1 MGSGIF
7 LTIVDVKNVD
17 IIALT
22 MVDSGSKRI
31 RESQVL
37 PGLVIGVL
45 KEALQ
50 QSRSIDQNE
59 VIASLFSQFQES
71 RS

>member
-1 MGSGIF
+1 M
-7 LTIVDVKNVD
+7 KNVD

-37 PGLVIGVL
+37 PGLVIDLL

-50 QSRSIDQNE
+50 QSPSIDQNQ

>member
-1 MGSGIF
+1 M
-7 LTIVDVKNVD
+7 KNVD

-37 PGLVIGVL
+37 PGLVIGLL

-50 QSRSIDQNE
+50 QSRSIEQNE

>member
-1 MGSGIF
+1 M
-7 LTIVDVKNVD
+7 KNVD

-31 RESQVL
+31 TESHFL
-37 PGLVIGVL
+37 PGLVIGLL

-50 QSRSIDQNE
+50 QSRSIEQNE
-59 VIASLFSQFQES
+59 VIASVFSQFQES